1 MHGFGLLSRSIDT
14 REHMLCGAAA
24 PFLVVLFFSFLP
36 CPLSTQVHRHYIF
49 NSIILTS
56 SPGVRYIMIKSWC
69 SDNVTQAMKDG
80 LWATQE
86 KNQGLLTEAF
96 HTSRHVIL
104 LFSVN
109 RSMAFQGYV
118 RADTPIPP
126 LQHRANAANS

>member
-1 MHGFGLLSRSIDT
+1 
-14 REHMLCGAAA
+14 
-24 PFLVVLFFSFLP
+24 
-36 CPLSTQVHRHYIF
+36 
-49 NSIILTS
+49 
-56 SPGVRYIMIKSWC
+56 MIKSWC

-118 RADTPIPP
+118 RADTAKLPFSVM
-126 LQHRANAANS
+126 QS

>member
-1 MHGFGLLSRSIDT
+1 
-14 REHMLCGAAA
+14 
-24 PFLVVLFFSFLP
+24 
-36 CPLSTQVHRHYIF
+36 
-49 NSIILTS
+49 
-56 SPGVRYIMIKSWC
+56 MIKSWC

-86 KNQGLLTEAF
+86 NNQGLLTEAF

-118 RADTPIPP
+118 RSVTAKFPFSIE
-126 LQHRANAANS
+126 QS

>member
-1 MHGFGLLSRSIDT
+1 
-14 REHMLCGAAA
+14 
-24 PFLVVLFFSFLP
+24 
-36 CPLSTQVHRHYIF
+36 
-49 NSIILTS
+49 
-56 SPGVRYIMIKSWC
+56 MIKSWC